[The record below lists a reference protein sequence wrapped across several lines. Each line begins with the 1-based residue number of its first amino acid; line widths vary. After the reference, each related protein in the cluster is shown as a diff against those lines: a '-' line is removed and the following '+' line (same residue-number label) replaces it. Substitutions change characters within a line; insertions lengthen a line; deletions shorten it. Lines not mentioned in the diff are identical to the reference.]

1 VPEVVQDEQRRL
13 AGQLVVDRQARDEQ
27 VDDGGAQIQAGDG
40 DDGEF
45 RGDEPA
51 VQAEADQNAFSASC
65 GLMSA
70 PPMMAPST
78 MAATVVP
85 SIQLLATTSFSGGS
99 SSVRMPYLAGE
110 YMAAPTPTM
119 A

>member
-1 VPEVVQDEQRRL
+1 
-13 AGQLVVDRQARDEQ
+13 
-27 VDDGGAQIQAGDG
+27 
-40 DDGEF
+40 
-45 RGDEPA
+45 
-51 VQAEADQNAFSASC
+51 
-65 GLMSA
+65 MSA

-85 SIQLLATTSFSGGS
+85 SIQLLATMSFSLGN

-110 YMAAPTPTM
+110 YMAAPMPTM